1 MTREQ
6 LSSLTQQ
13 GGLLLAIDTATASM
27 TTALVRGGELLGETV
42 SKAERNHS
50 IYLVPTIQK
59 LLESVGV
66 QPGDLSAIAVGCG
79 PGSYTGVRIGVTMA
93 KTFAWTRGIP
103 VISVSTLEALAL
115 GGAEKTIR
123 GIPGEADGNDEA
135 VPSAADDANPEIGG
149 EGELLAAMS
158 FLQGAWTDRS
168 VWVVPLVDARRG
180 QAFTAMFRTTPG
192 DELSW
197 KRSEPDG
204 ICLVADWTE
213 RLLERTKTEEAPD
226 QIVFTGELDLHREA
240 IQRFAE
246 RWDGHVSS
254 VPHAMRARHVAEL
267 AGGLWR
273 SGKFEDLHRLVPN
286 YTQLA
291 EAEAKLLA
299 KKN

>member
-6 LSSLTQQ
+6 FSSITEPD
-13 GGLLLAIDTATASM
+13 GLLLAIDTATASM
-27 TTALVRGGELLGETV
+27 TTALVRGGKLLGETV

-50 IYLVPTIQK
+50 IYLVPTVQK

-66 QPGDLSAIAVGCG
+66 QPGDLSALAVGCG

-115 GGAEKTIR
+115 GGAEKTVR
-123 GIPGEADGNDEA
+123 GIPGEAEGNDEA
-135 VPSAADDANPEIGG
+135 VQSAASDAHPEIGG
-149 EGELLAAMS
+149 KGEPLAAMS
-158 FLQGAWTDRS
+158 SLQAAWADRS

-180 QAFTAMFRTTPG
+180 QAFTALFRTAPG
-192 DELSW
+192 DELYW
-197 KRSEPDG
+197 QRSEPDG
-204 ICLVADWTE
+204 IRLVADWTE
-213 RLLERTKTEEAPD
+213 RLLERTKAEEAPAR
-226 QIVFTGELDLHREA
+226 IVFTGELDLHREA

-246 RWDGHVSS
+246 RWDGSVSF

-273 SGKFEDLHRLVPN
+273 SGQFEEIHRLVPN

-299 KKN
+299 KQK